1 MSPRARS
8 GGVQCWL
15 SACNAALY
23 LCNAALYL
31 CNAALYLCIE
41 PRSLWP
47 RRAACA

>member
-31 CNAALYLCIE
+31 CIE